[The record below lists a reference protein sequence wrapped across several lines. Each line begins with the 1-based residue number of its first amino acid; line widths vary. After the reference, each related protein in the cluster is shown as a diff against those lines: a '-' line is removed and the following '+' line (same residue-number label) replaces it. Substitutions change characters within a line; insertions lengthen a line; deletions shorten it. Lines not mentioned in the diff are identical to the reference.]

1 MSTDLE
7 IRTETPEVDAAPLEQ
22 PTSPSTARRRNPR
35 RNGHSSP
42 EGIAVTIPA
51 SLKELVWER
60 DVYPQAETILR
71 RLIRFQTV
79 NPPGNEKPAAR
90 YLAGILRREGL
101 EPELYEGSPGRTNVI
116 CRLKG
121 TGEKPPLQLNGHLDV
136 VAAVEDQWSHPPFAA
151 EVADGCIWGRGTV
164 DMKQMVTMN
173 LMALIIL
180 KRLNIALKRDIIFTA
195 VADEETGGTWGSK
208 YLVENH
214 ADKIRAEYCLGEIG
228 GFSATIAG
236 ETFYPVQ
243 VAEKG
248 LCWFDLVAI
257 GQGGH
262 GSIPDH
268 QAALVRLSEAILK
281 LVRQGLPLHS
291 NPLAE
296 EILSMLSKNQPFPK
310 NIFSRILLNSRI
322 SDLMVERLIPDKGLA
337 ATILAMLRNTANP
350 TMVNAGE
357 KSNIVPSVAKA
368 HIDGRILPGQT
379 TESYLKEVRDL
390 VGPGF
395 EINVLKELKPTMG
408 DPKDPIM
415 GAIDRVIQR
424 HDPGA
429 IVLPA
434 MISATTDGTH
444 YATLGTKYFGF
455 SPVKFRNNESFVR
468 MFHGHDEHIPID
480 GFHFGI
486 RVLTEL
492 VEDLST

>member
-1 MSTDLE
+1 MSIELDTT
-7 IRTETPEVDAAPLEQ
+7 TETTAVDETSLEQ
-22 PTSPSTARRRNPR
+22 TALPSPTRKRSHR
-35 RNGHSSP
+35 RNGSSSDAISETFP
-42 EGIAVTIPA
+42 TSLNDLDWEGA
-51 SLKELVWER
+51 
-60 DVYPQAETILR
+60 VYPQAENILR

-101 EPELYEGSPGRTNVI
+101 EPELCEGAPGRTNVI

-151 EVADGCIWGRGTV
+151 EIADGCIWGRGTI

-173 LMALIIL
+173 LISLIL
-180 KRLNIALKRDIIFTA
+180 MKRLRIELKRDIIFTA

-228 GFSATIAG
+228 GFSTRIAG
-236 ETFYPVQ
+236 KTFYPVQ

-248 LCWFDLVAI
+248 LCWFELVAT
-257 GQGGH
+257 GHGGH
-262 GSIPDH
+262 GSIPDQ
-268 QAALVRLSEAILK
+268 QAALVRLSEAILR
-281 LVRQGLPLHS
+281 LVRQGLPFHS

-296 EILSMLSKNQPFPK
+296 EIMSMLSENQPFPK

-322 SDLMVERLIPDKGLA
+322 SDLMLDKLIPDQGLA
-337 ATILAMLRNTANP
+337 ATISAMMRNTANP
-350 TMVNAGE
+350 TMVNAGD
-357 KSNIVPSVAKA
+357 KTNIVPSIARA

-395 EINVLKELKPTMG
+395 EINVLNELKPTLG

-429 IVLPA
+429 IVAPT

-455 SPVKFRNNESFVR
+455 SPIKFREGESFVR
-468 MFHGHDEHIPID
+468 MFHGQDEHIPID

-492 VEDLST
+492 VEELST